1 MTLRRRITLFV
12 ALAVVIP
19 ITAVVVQMLVLLR
32 NEESQRA
39 VARVETA
46 RAAAANTTDRREQRL
61 DDAVDTAADRLVGVP
76 EAELAAALVDL
87 IAFTRVDFLAVVD
100 ADDQAVA
107 VVPGRESDL
116 RPAPTLESVLDGSTV
131 AITADAPIGDRR
143 LVGAVWLDRQFL
155 ATLAAGEEVGFT
167 VVAGGEAVAGKGLG
181 SRLEAPTSGIGDGT
195 VGGDSV
201 MAGAVPIPGAG
212 DASLVVS
219 TEKPSANLLAGPVP
233 IVLGMVLLIIV
244 LLIVLVGYVVS
255 GLVTQPVSELVIA
268 AQAVARGDLDRKV
281 SAKGDVEVATLGRV
295 FNEMTDNLRDQI
307 QKLEQ
312 SRVEFRE
319 AVTRLGDV
327 LAATVDLSGI
337 ISAVLEVSA
346 LTVRAEVAVFYD
358 LVASPARVRAR
369 SVHSSGDMK
378 VTPSELD
385 LNGTGA
391 AGAAARLG
399 DLVTVPGPAT
409 LDPLEPRVSAAVA
422 VPLVLGGRMPSV
434 LAVYGK
440 QGGGEFAPEDEEMLR
455 MLARQATVA
464 IDNAVLHDEVKQQA
478 MTDGLTGLFNRRTFE
493 RRCHEELQRAE
504 RFNDPMGI
512 VVVDIDF
519 FKRVNDDYDHITGD
533 AALIEVS
540 ARLHTAVRDIDTV
553 ARWGGEEF
561 AILLPRA
568 GLEETSIVA
577 ERIRSLVAAKPL
589 HYNEHV
595 IPLTVSVGYACRPIH
610 SRRQK
615 ELVLLADHALQQA
628 KRNGRNRVERAV
640 APAEGG
646 LSVVPTTPREVAG

>member
-39 VARVETA
+39 AERVETA
-46 RAAAANTTDRREQRL
+46 SAAAATTTDWRHQRL
-61 DDAVDTAADRLVGVP
+61 DDAVDTAADRLGGVP
-76 EAELAAALVDL
+76 DAELAPALVDL
-87 IAFTRVDFLAVVD
+87 VAFTRVDFLALVG
-100 ADDQAVA
+100 ADGEPIA
-107 VVPGRESDL
+107 VVPGRETDL
-116 RPAPTLESVLDGSTV
+116 SPTPTADSVLDGSTPAV
-131 AITADAPIGDRR
+131 TATASVGDRR
-143 LVGAVWLDRQFL
+143 LVGAMWVDDQFL
-155 ATLAAGEEVGFT
+155 SVLAAGDEVDFT
-167 VVAGGEAVAGKGLG
+167 VVADGEAIAGTGVGKK
-181 SRLEAPTSGIGDGT
+181 LEAPRSGVAEGT
-195 VGGDSV
+195 VGGEGVVAST
-201 MAGAVPIPGAG
+201 AAIPGTEG
-212 DASLVVS
+212 ISIVAS
-219 TEKPSANLLAGPVP
+219 TQKPSANLFAGPVP
-233 IVLGMVLLIIV
+233 VVLGLVLLIIV

-255 GLVTQPVSELVIA
+255 GLVTQPVSELVSA
-268 AQAVARGDLDRKV
+268 VQAVARGDLDRKV

-295 FNEMTDNLRDQI
+295 FNEMTDNLRDQME
-307 QKLEQ
+307 KLEQ

-327 LAATVDLSGI
+327 LAATVDLTGI
-337 ISAVLEVSA
+337 IAAVLEVSA
-346 LTVRAEVAVFYD
+346 LTVRADVAVFYD

-369 SVHSSGDMK
+369 QVHPATGLK
-378 VTPSELD
+378 VSPNELD
-385 LNGTGA
+385 LNGTGV

-399 DLVTVPGPAT
+399 DMVTVPGPAT
-409 LDPLEPRVSAAVA
+409 LDPMEPNVAAAVA
-422 VPLVLGGRMPSV
+422 VPLVVGGRLHSV

-440 QGGGEFAPEDEEMLR
+440 QDGGEFLPEDEDMLR

-478 MTDGLTGLFNRRTFE
+478 ITDGLTGLFNRRAFE
-493 RRCHEELQRAE
+493 RRSHEELQRAE

-512 VVVDIDF
+512 VLVDIDF
-519 FKRVNDDYDHITGD
+519 FKKVNDEYDHITGD

-568 GLEETSIVA
+568 GLEETAIVA
-577 ERIRSLVAAKPL
+577 ERIRTLVAAKPL

-615 ELVLLADHALQQA
+615 ELVLMADHALQTA
-628 KRNGRNRVERAV
+628 KRNGRNRVERAL
-640 APAEGG
+640 APGEGG
-646 LSVVPTTPREVAG
+646 LSVVASSPREAAS

>member
-12 ALAVVIP
+12 ALAVVVP

-39 VARVETA
+39 AERVETA
-46 RAAAANTTDRREQRL
+46 RAAAQTTAELRHQRL
-61 DDAVDTAADRLVGVP
+61 DDAIDTAADRLADVP
-76 EAELAAALVDL
+76 DAELAQALVDL

-100 ADDQAVA
+100 GDNEPVA
-107 VVPGRESDL
+107 VVPGRDTDL
-116 RPAPTLESVLDGSTV
+116 SPTPNVESVIDGSTP
-131 AITADAPIGDRR
+131 AMSGSASLGERR
-143 LVGAVWLDRQFL
+143 LVGAVFLDRQFL
-155 ATLAAGEEVGFT
+155 STLAAGEAVRFT
-167 VVAGGEAVAGKGLG
+167 IVTDGKAVAGEGAG
-181 SRLEAPTSGIGDGT
+181 ERLEAPTGGIGEGL
-195 VGGDSV
+195 VGGNDV
-201 MAGAVPIPGAG
+201 VAGSFTVPGTS
-212 DASLVVS
+212 DASVVVT

-295 FNEMTDNLRDQI
+295 FNEMTDNLREQM

-337 ISAVLEVSA
+337 IAAVLEVSA

-369 SVHSSGDMK
+369 QIHSGTELQVS
-378 VTPSELD
+378 PNELD
-385 LNGTGA
+385 LNGTGV

-399 DLVTVPGPAT
+399 DVVALPGPAT
-409 LDPLEPRVSAAVA
+409 LDPLEPAVAAAVA
-422 VPLVLGGRMPSV
+422 VPLVVDGRLHSV

-464 IDNAVLHDEVKQQA
+464 IDNAVLHHEVKQQA
-478 MTDGLTGLFNRRTFE
+478 RTDGLTGLFTRREFE
-493 RRCHEELQRAE
+493 RRCH
-504 RFNDPMGI
+504 
-512 VVVDIDF
+512 
-519 FKRVNDDYDHITGD
+519 
-533 AALIEVS
+533 
-540 ARLHTAVRDIDTV
+540 
-553 ARWGGEEF
+553 
-561 AILLPRA
+561 
-568 GLEETSIVA
+568 
-577 ERIRSLVAAKPL
+577 
-589 HYNEHV
+589 
-595 IPLTVSVGYACRPIH
+595 
-610 SRRQK
+610 
-615 ELVLLADHALQQA
+615 
-628 KRNGRNRVERAV
+628 
-640 APAEGG
+640 
-646 LSVVPTTPREVAG
+646 